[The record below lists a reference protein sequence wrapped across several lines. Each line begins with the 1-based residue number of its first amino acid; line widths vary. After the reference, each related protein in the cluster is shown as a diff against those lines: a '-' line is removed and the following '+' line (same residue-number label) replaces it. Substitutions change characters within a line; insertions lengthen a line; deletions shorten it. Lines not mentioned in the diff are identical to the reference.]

1 MVTSA
6 WTAFKALYSSA
17 NARVSLHN
25 ALYSAGE
32 YVSLPLTL
40 LVATPFLLHRLGAPQ
55 YGLWMLAT
63 AAITGSSFIST
74 GFGDAALKYA
84 ATYRGRNDRRQLE
97 ETLRVSLSINLFLGT
112 MLALV
117 VWVGAPLAVRQLH
130 QIDPALR
137 HAALPVFRL
146 ASVILLV
153 RSLEGVFIGALRAF
167 ERYAPAVQINVL
179 WRIVTILCACILT
192 VCGYGVVAIMLTMLA
207 TSVASAMSQMIA
219 ARIVIGPIFFAPSLS
234 PAIFAQV
241 FGFGCFSWLQAL
253 AGCIFSYADRLVIG
267 FMLGASSVAYYSIC
281 LQAAQPIHGLI
292 AASLHFLFP
301 HLSARTSSRPT
312 AALQPVVHNV
322 FLLNIALVVLLG
334 IPLIVFSKSV
344 LRLWMGTVFAEQN
357 SSILAIV
364 AVSFS
369 LLALNITGHY
379 ALLALEQVR
388 LVAMLNLAGGA
399 AMLVAMVL
407 LIPRLGL
414 VGAAF
419 GRVLYGP
426 VTLLMYLRLR
436 AALSSSRR
444 PIRFAPSTATREYD

>member
-1 MVTSA
+1 
-6 WTAFKALYSSA
+6 
-17 NARVSLHN
+17 
-25 ALYSAGE
+25 
-32 YVSLPLTL
+32 
-40 LVATPFLLHRLGAPQ
+40 
-55 YGLWMLAT
+55 
-63 AAITGSSFIST
+63 
-74 GFGDAALKYA
+74 
-84 ATYRGRNDRRQLE
+84 
-97 ETLRVSLSINLFLGT
+97 
-112 MLALV
+112 
-117 VWVGAPLAVRQLH
+117 
-130 QIDPALR
+130 
-137 HAALPVFRL
+137 
-146 ASVILLV
+146 
-153 RSLEGVFIGALRAF
+153 
-167 ERYAPAVQINVL
+167 
-179 WRIVTILCACILT
+179 
-192 VCGYGVVAIMLTMLA
+192 
-207 TSVASAMSQMIA
+207 
-219 ARIVIGPIFFAPSLS
+219 
-234 PAIFAQV
+234 
-241 FGFGCFSWLQAL
+241 
-253 AGCIFSYADRLVIG
+253 
-267 FMLGASSVAYYSIC
+267 
-281 LQAAQPIHGLI
+281 
-292 AASLHFLFP
+292 
-301 HLSARTSSRPT
+301 
-312 AALQPVVHNV
+312 
-322 FLLNIALVVLLG
+322 VLLG